1 MTGWLC
7 AADRF
12 LAGDDKEAEQRRS
25 CMFKLIPSVVK
36 GSWVIKQAVGNTP
49 VLLGKKL
56 TTRYYRSTLQQDQ
69 QDTKCNNDNRNNTS
83 HGDHDNH
90 PLLQVNPPTRS
101 TNTKCNSDN
110 KNNTSHGDH
119 DNHPLLLG
127 TKCNNDDKSK
137 SHGDHDSSSS
147 YKTQQML
154 SVCGLSLV

>member
-56 TTRYYRSTLQQDQ
+56 TTRYYRSPPEQDQ
-69 QDTKCNNDNRNNTS
+69 QDTNYD
-83 HGDHDNH
+83 
-90 PLLQVNPPTRS
+90 S
-101 TNTKCNSDN
+101 TNN
-110 KNNTSHGDH
+110 
-119 DNHPLLLG
+119 
-127 TKCNNDDKSK
+127 NNDD
-137 SHGDHDSSSS
+137 DIHDNNCN
-147 YKTQQML
+147 YMFQQML
-154 SVCGLSLV
+154 GVCVA